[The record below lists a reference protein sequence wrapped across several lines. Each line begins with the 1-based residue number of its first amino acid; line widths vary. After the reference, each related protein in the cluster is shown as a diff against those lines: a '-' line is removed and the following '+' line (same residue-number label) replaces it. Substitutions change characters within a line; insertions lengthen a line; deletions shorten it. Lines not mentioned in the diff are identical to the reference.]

1 MSAELE
7 KKIARLERSLKRE
20 KNARKQAEELL
31 EQKSRDIY
39 MSSEELKA
47 KFAEAELKQLQLSY
61 LTGLSADIW
70 HVDTITAIVQVYLKR
85 TREFLNK
92 SDCVFFQIE
101 KKASGVVSKFNVY
114 GDTKDLDSTYE
125 FVNQLKAD
133 ILLKTVEEAELESQ
147 IFEPAMLGVENTQF
161 SLCFALPVFHI
172 KQSLGIA
179 CFLYGDDELDVFKLQ
194 TVESSRAMLTLA
206 IQRKTAAASLQN
218 QYKELKLAYEQ
229 LDDTQKQLM
238 QSEKMA
244 SLGQLAAGVAHEINN
259 PIGFILSN
267 YETLADYV
275 SSLDELLS
283 SFPSIVD
290 HDDTVKNKL
299 DELWQELDI
308 DFIREDIG
316 ELLGASQGGLVRI
329 KEIVSGLKSFSH
341 ADTQEYVEFDLN
353 VCIEDSIQLVWNELK
368 YNCEIDRKLGDTCLI
383 QGNAGQLQ
391 QVFVNLLV
399 NAKQAMDDN
408 GGGTITVETK
418 LSDEYVTMKLS
429 DTGSGIAQADL
440 DKLFTPFFTTK
451 PVGVGTG
458 LGLSIS
464 YGILQDHGAT
474 IEVESEIGKGTSFIM
489 KFPLSLEGKD

>member
-20 KNARKQAEELL
+20 KSARKQAEELL

-39 MSSEELKA
+39 MSSEGLKA
-47 KFAEAELKQLQLSY
+47 KFAEADLKQKQLSF

-101 KKASGVVSKFNVY
+101 KKSGEVASKFNIY
-114 GDTKDLDSTYE
+114 GDAKNVDSTYE
-125 FVNQLKAD
+125 FVDQLKAET
-133 ILLKTVEEAELESQ
+133 LLSSVEDAGGESQ
-147 IFEPAMLGVENTQF
+147 IFEPSMLGIEQTQF
-161 SLCFALPVFHI
+161 SICFILPVFTI
-172 KQSLGIA
+172 KQTIGVA
-179 CFLYGDDELDVFKLQ
+179 CFLYTNDELDVFKLQ

-206 IQRKTAAASLQN
+206 IQRKTAAASLQS
-218 QYKELKLAYEQ
+218 QYKELKQAYEQ
-229 LDDTQKQLM
+229 IDDAQKQLV

-283 SFPSIVD
+283 SFPSIIE
-290 HDDTVKNKL
+290 HDNEVKGKL
-299 DELWQELDI
+299 DDLWQGLDI

-316 ELLGASQGGLVRI
+316 ELLGASKGGLVRI

-368 YNCEIDRKLGDTCLI
+368 YNCEIDRKFGDECLI
-383 QGNAGQLQ
+383 KGNAGQLQ

-408 GGGTITVETK
+408 GGGTITIETVITDKSVTLK
-418 LSDEYVTMKLS
+418 LA
-429 DTGSGIAQADL
+429 DTGSGIAQKDL

-474 IEVESEIGKGTSFIM
+474 IEVESAVGKGTAFIM
-489 KFPLSLEGKD
+489 EFPLSDEAE